1 MAVVQ
6 LSAYRDDPAHAAGAA
21 RVPVPLDSAD
31 ARLID
36 AYGAARCLSDEVL
49 PWRSAGAATVVA
61 FADADRI
68 AALRPGLEARLGPVR
83 AVLAPANGI
92 RDRILAARGARL
104 TRAAETGLPATD
116 SCRTPLP
123 PGARAGALA
132 ALSGLAA
139 LALTEPRA
147 AFGVL
152 VAIAL
157 MAMAG
162 NVGLRLLAVV
172 RVMLARRS
180 GSAPQTEHV
189 HAVRPPPMSIMVPLF
204 RERAVA
210 ERLVARLGRLTYPR
224 GLLEVCL
231 VVEEDDHIT
240 QETLTGITL
249 PGWMRVIVVPGGS
262 VKTKPRALNF
272 ALGQCR
278 GEIIGVYDAEDAPA
292 PDQLERVAAAFEA
305 SPREVACLQGIL
317 DFYNARRNW
326 LSRCFTVEYAS
337 WFRVILPGL
346 ARMGLVLPLGG
357 TTFFI
362 RRSVL
367 EEVGGWDAWNVTE
380 DADLGIR
387 LARRG
392 YRTELIETV
401 TEEEANSWAW
411 PWVRQRSRWLKGYA
425 MTWALHMRDPGRL
438 WAELGG
444 WRFMGVQVL
453 LLGTLAQFVLAPAIW
468 SFWLMIFGLPHPMA
482 GLVPGAVLM
491 GLWGVLILSE
501 VVTVA
506 TGVLAVSRPGRR
518 WLLPWVPTLHLYY
531 PLAVLAVLRGLAE
544 LAYRPF
550 YWDKTEHGAFDV
562 AEATD
567 PSETA
572 LSGPAR

>member
-1 MAVVQ
+1 MAVVN
-6 LSAYRDDPAHAAGAA
+6 LSHNSDAPPDRGGQTTAKLPSP
-21 RVPVPLDSAD
+21 RAD
-31 ARLID
+31 TRLID
-36 AYGAARCLSDEVL
+36 AYGAARCLAEGVV
-49 PWRSAGAATVVA
+49 PWRGVGAATLVA
-61 FADADRI
+61 FSDASRI

-83 AVLAPANGI
+83 VTFAPSDQIRAAVLG
-92 RDRILAARGARL
+92 ARGARL
-104 TRAAETGLPATD
+104 TRAAEAGLPAAD
-116 SCRTPLP
+116 SCRAPLP
-123 PGARAGALA
+123 RSARAGALA
-132 ALSGLAA
+132 ALSGLVA
-139 LALTEPRA
+139 LAFLEPRA

-152 VAIAL
+152 VALAL
-157 MAMAG
+157 AAMAG
-162 NVGLRLLAVV
+162 NVTLRLLAVI

-180 GSAPQTEHV
+180 GSSPETEHV
-189 HAVRPPPMSIMVPLF
+189 RAAHPPPMSIMVPLF

-210 ERLVARLGRLTYPR
+210 ERLVRRLERLTYPR

-231 VVEEDDHIT
+231 VVEADDHIT
-240 QETLTGITL
+240 QETLSGIEL
-249 PGWMRVIVVPGGS
+249 PGWMRVIEVPGGS
-262 VKTKPRALNF
+262 VKTKPRALNY

-326 LSRCFTVEYAS
+326 LSRCFTIEYAS
-337 WFRVILPGL
+337 WFRVVLPGL

-411 PWVRQRSRWLKGYA
+411 PWVKQRSRWLKGYA
-425 MTWALHMRDPGRL
+425 MTWALHMRDPRRL
-438 WAELGG
+438 WSELGT
-444 WRFMGVQVL
+444 WRFLGVQVL

-468 SFWLMIFGLPHPMA
+468 SFWLMIFGLPHPMT
-482 GLVPGAVLM
+482 GLVPGGVLV

-501 VVTVA
+501 AVTMA
-506 TGVLAVSRPGRR
+506 TGVLAVARPGRR

-531 PLAVLAVLRGLAE
+531 PLAVLAVMRGLAE

-550 YWDKTEHGAFDV
+550 FWDKTEHGGFDAPV
-562 AEATD
+562 EGD
-567 PSETA
+567 GTA
-572 LSGPAR
+572 PGAPD